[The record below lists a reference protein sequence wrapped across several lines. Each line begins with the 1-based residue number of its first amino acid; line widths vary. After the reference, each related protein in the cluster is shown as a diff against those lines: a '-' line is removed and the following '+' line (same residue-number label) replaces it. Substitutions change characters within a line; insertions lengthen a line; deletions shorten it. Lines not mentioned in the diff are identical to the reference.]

1 MNPVKT
7 LENHGQAIW
16 LDFLARGFVA
26 KGDLK
31 ALIDT
36 DGVKGVTSNPSIF
49 EKAIGSSD
57 EYDGAIGKALQKG
70 DRPVADLFEAV
81 AIEDIQNAADVLRPV
96 YDRLN
101 GTDGFVSLEVSP
113 YLAMDTKGTI
123 AEAERLWK
131 DVKRQNL
138 MVKVPAT
145 PEGLPAI
152 EHLIGE
158 GISINITLLF
168 SQEVYREVAEAY
180 IAGLE
185 KYVAKG
191 GDPSHVASVASFFV
205 SRIDSAVDKQL
216 DDKIARANDPS
227 EKERL
232 SALKGKVA
240 IANAKLAYQDYKRL
254 FAGPRW
260 EKLAAKGAK
269 PQRLLWASTGTKNK
283 DYSDVLYV
291 EELIGPNT
299 VNTVPPATLDAFRD
313 HGKPRDS
320 LEENI
325 EDARRVLEEL
335 EKSGISLDAITE
347 ELVKDGVK
355 LFADA
360 ADKLYGAVAQ
370 KRAASLG
377 GGIDRQQLAL
387 GDGIRKAVEKSTE
400 DWRAS
405 ATIRRL
411 WQKDKSVWTGDD
423 ENKWLGWLNSPAAA
437 DVADYEDFARRVK
450 GQNFSD
456 AVVLGM
462 GGSSLGPEVL
472 AETFA
477 KKSGFPKLHVLDS
490 TDPAQV
496 RAMEDAVDLAHT
508 LFIVSSKSGGTTEP
522 NVMKDYFF
530 DRVSKTIGKD
540 KAGHRFIAVTDPG
553 SSLQKV
559 ATKQGFA
566 RIFYGDPT
574 IGGRYSVLSPFGL
587 VPAAAAGIDV
597 RSLITHA
604 LAMVRSCGADVP
616 PHENPGVQLGLA
628 MGLAGLEGRDKVTI
642 TSSAKV
648 ADFGA
653 WAEQLIAE
661 STGKEGKGLI
671 PIDGEP
677 LGDPSLYGNDRFF
690 IDIRTEGED
699 DASHDDRLKALEAA
713 GHPVVR
719 IVMKSID
726 HIGQEFFRFEMA
738 TAVAGAILGINPFN
752 QPDVEAAKIKTRE
765 LTGCVRE
772 DRRAACGEA
781 GHFDRRGRS
790 LHRRAQRRRAAQGRR
805 RRHARLV
812 DQSASFAFGQRR
824 LCRPARLYRARPR
837 HDRLAAEDAA
847 CGARHPSCRDL
858 RRIRPALPAL
868 HRTGLQGRPRQ
879 RRVPADHRRRCQGF
893 AGARPESEF
902 RHHQGGAGARRFRRA
917 HRTWP
922 ARAARP
928 SQGRPRIG
936 IVRTRCR
943 DCGSAQLGKSGHATR
958 HDRPRPDGR
967 QHRPPADEQR
977 PHRRGLRQGCEGGR
991 RPRRRRRNR
1000 RRHAGRFRGKTGKA
1014 AHRLGD
1020 AAGRQDHRG
1029 DHRGTGKADAARR
1042 RHHRWRQYVLA
1053 GRRPPRRGAE
1063 GARACIISTSAP
1075 AAASGVSSAAIA

>member
-1 MNPVKT
+1 MLEPRSGRPKQKTGIMNPVKA
-7 LENHGQAIW
+7 LEKHGQAVW

-26 KGDLK
+26 KGELK
-31 ALIDT
+31 TLIDT

-57 EYDGAIGKALQKG
+57 EYDGAIGKALKGG
-70 DRPVADLFEAV
+70 DRPVADLFEHLAV
-81 AIEDIQNAADVLRPV
+81 EDIQHAADVLRPV
-96 YDRLN
+96 YDRLK
-101 GTDGFVSLEVSP
+101 GEDGFVSLEVSP

-123 AEAERLWK
+123 TEAERLWK
-131 DVKRQNL
+131 DVKRKNL

-152 EHLIGE
+152 RHLIGE

-168 SQEVYREVAEAY
+168 SQDVYLQVVEAY
-180 IAGLE
+180 LAGLE

-205 SRIDSAVDKQL
+205 SRIDTMADKQL
-216 DDKIARANDPS
+216 DERIAKANDPT
-227 EKERL
+227 EKQRL
-232 SALKGKVA
+232 ASLKGKVA

-254 FAGPRW
+254 FSGPRW
-260 EKLAAKGAK
+260 EKLKAKGAK

-325 EDARRVLEEL
+325 EEARSVLEDL
-335 EKSGISLDAITE
+335 ERSGISLDAITA

-355 LFADA
+355 QFADA
-360 ADKLYGAVAQ
+360 ADKLYGAVAH
-370 KRAASLG
+370 KRATVLG
-377 GGIDRQQLAL
+377 GKIDRQKLAL
-387 GDGIRKAVEKSTE
+387 GASIENAVAKNTE
-400 DWRAS
+400 QWRAS
-405 ATIRRL
+405 AKIRRL

-423 ENKWLGWLNSPAAA
+423 ENKWLGWLDSAGSA
-437 DVADYEDFARRVK
+437 DIADYEDFARRVK
-450 GQNFSD
+450 GQNFTD

-477 KKSGFPKLHVLDS
+477 RKSGFPKLHVLDS

-496 RAMEDAVDLAHT
+496 RAMEKAVNLAKT

-522 NVMKDYFF
+522 NAMKDYFF
-530 DRVSKTIGKD
+530 DRLAKTIGAD

-553 SSLQKV
+553 SSLEKV
-559 ATKQGFA
+559 AAKQGFA
-566 RIFYGDPT
+566 RIFHGEPT

-597 RSLITHA
+597 RTLIKHA

-642 TSSAKV
+642 SSSPRI

-677 LGDPSLYGNDRFF
+677 LADPEVYGKDRFF
-690 IDIRTEGED
+690 IDIRTEGEH
-699 DASHDDRLKALEAA
+699 DAAHEEKLDALQAA
-713 GHPVVR
+713 GHPIVR
-719 IVMKSID
+719 IVMQSID

-738 TAVAGAILGINPFN
+738 TAVAGSILGINPFN
-752 QPDVEAAKIKTRE
+752 QPDVEDAKIKPRE
-765 LTGCVRE
+765 LT
-772 DRRAACGEA
+772 AAFEKTG
-781 GHFDRRGRS
+781 
-790 LHRRAQRRRAAQGRR
+790 
-805 RRHARLV
+805 
-812 DQSASFAFGQRR
+812 
-824 LCRPARLYRARPR
+824 
-837 HDRLAAEDAA
+837 
-847 CGARHPSCRDL
+847 
-858 RRIRPALPAL
+858 ALPAEK
-868 HRTGLQGRPRQ
+868 P
-879 RRVPADHRRRCQGF
+879 VMASAKADLYTDDHNAAALRK
-893 AGARPESEF
+893 AGADGDLGSWIKAHLARSGADDYVALLAYIERDHAHIDALQEMRLKLRDRRHVATCAEF
-902 RHHQGGAGARRFRRA
+902 GPRFLHSTGQAYKGGPDSGVFLQITADDTRDLAVPGQKASFGVIKAAQARGDFDVLTERGRRA
-917 HRTWP
+917 LRVHLKGDLT
-922 ARAARP
+922 
-928 SQGRPRIG
+928 
-936 IVRTRCR
+936 
-943 DCGSAQLGKSGHATR
+943 SGLKML
-958 HDRPRPDGR
+958 
-967 QHRPPADEQR
+967 DE
-977 PHRRGLRQGCEGGR
+977 
-991 RPRRRRRNR
+991 
-1000 RRHAGRFRGKTGKA
+1000 
-1014 AHRLGD
+1014 
-1020 AAGRQDHRG
+1020 
-1029 DHRGTGKADAARR
+1029 
-1042 RHHRWRQYVLA
+1042 
-1053 GRRPPRRGAE
+1053 
-1063 GARACIISTSAP
+1063 
-1075 AAASGVSSAAIA
+1075 AIAEALN

>member
-1 MNPVKT
+1 MALSGPIRLYVPSIDQLVDNSAPRQKVRIARGTTALERNKGIMNSVKA
-7 LENHGQAIW
+7 LEKHGQAIW
-16 LDFLARGFVA
+16 LDFLARGFVVN
-26 KGDLK
+26 GDLK
-31 ALIDT
+31 KLIDE

-57 EYDGAIGKALQKG
+57 EYDGAIAHALKKG
-70 DRPVADLFEAV
+70 DRSVAELFEQLAV
-81 AIEDIQNAADVLRPV
+81 EDIRHAADVLRPV
-96 YDRLN
+96 YDQLD
-101 GTDGFVSLEVSP
+101 GEDGFVSLEVSP
-113 YLAMDTKGTI
+113 YLAMDTRATI
-123 AEAERLWK
+123 TEAERLWK
-131 DVKRQNL
+131 DVKRRNL

-152 EHLIGE
+152 QQLIGE

-168 SQEVYREVAEAY
+168 SQKVYLQVAEAY
-180 IAGLE
+180 LAGLE
-185 KYVAKG
+185 KYVASG
-191 GDPSHVASVASFFV
+191 GDPAHVASVASFFV

-216 DDKIARANDPS
+216 DDKIAKANDHS

-240 IANAKLAYQDYKRL
+240 IANAKMAYQDYKRL

-313 HGKPRDS
+313 HGTPRDS

-360 ADKLYGAVAQ
+360 ADKLYGAVAH

-387 GDGIRKAVEKSTE
+387 GDGLRKAVADSTE
-400 DWRAS
+400 EWRAS

-411 WQKDKSVWTGDD
+411 WQKDQSVWTDDD

-477 KKSGFPKLHVLDS
+477 RKSGFPKLHVLDS

-496 RAMEDAVDLAHT
+496 RAMEASVDLTHT

-530 DRVSKTIGKD
+530 DRVAKTIGKD

-587 VPAAAAGIDV
+587 VPAAAAGIDI

-604 LAMVRSCGADVP
+604 LAMARSCGADVP

-628 MGLAGLEGRDKVTI
+628 MGLAGLEGREKVTI
-642 TSSAKV
+642 FSSKKI

-677 LGDPSLYGNDRFF
+677 LGDPGTYGNDRLFV
-690 IDIRTEGED
+690 DLRTEGED
-699 DASHDDRLKALEAA
+699 DAVHDEKLAALESA

-726 HIGQEFFRFEMA
+726 HIGQEFFRFELA
-738 TAVAGAILGINPFN
+738 TAVAGAVLGINPFN

-765 LTGCVRE
+765 LT
-772 DRRAACGEA
+772 
-781 GHFDRRGRS
+781 
-790 LHRRAQRRRAAQGRR
+790 
-805 RRHARLV
+805 
-812 DQSASFAFGQRR
+812 ASFEKTG
-824 LCRPARLYRARPR
+824 
-837 HDRLAAEDAA
+837 
-847 CGARHPSCRDL
+847 
-858 RRIRPALPAL
+858 ALPAE
-868 HRTGLQGRPRQ
+868 RP
-879 RRVPADHRRRCQGF
+879 VVSTDEADLYTDEANATTLRA
-893 AGARPESEF
+893 AGANGDLTSWLKAHLSRSNHGDYVALLGYIARDKATIDALQTMRLEVREKQHVATCAEF
-902 RHHQGGAGARRFRRA
+902 GPRFLHSTGQAYKGGPDSGVFLQITPDDAKDLPVPGQKASFGVIKAAQARGDFDVLTERGRRA
-917 HRTWP
+917 LRVHLKGSLGP
-922 ARAARP
+922 GLAA
-928 SQGRPRIG
+928 
-936 IVRTRCR
+936 
-943 DCGSAQLGKSGHATR
+943 L
-958 HDRPRPDGR
+958 
-967 QHRPPADEQR
+967 
-977 PHRRGLRQGCEGGR
+977 
-991 RPRRRRRNR
+991 
-1000 RRHAGRFRGKTGKA
+1000 
-1014 AHRLGD
+1014 D
-1020 AAGRQDHRG
+1020 AAISE
-1029 DHRGTGKADAARR
+1029 A
-1042 RHHRWRQYVLA
+1042 LA
-1053 GRRPPRRGAE
+1053 
-1063 GARACIISTSAP
+1063 
-1075 AAASGVSSAAIA
+1075 

>member
-1 MNPVKT
+1 MNPVKA
-7 LENHGQAIW
+7 LEKHGQAVW

-31 ALIDT
+31 KLIDT

-57 EYDGAIGKALQKG
+57 EYDAPIGSALKKG
-70 DRPVADLFEAV
+70 DRSIADLFEHV
-81 AIEDIQNAADVLRPV
+81 AIEDIQHAADVLRPV
-96 YDRLN
+96 YDELH
-101 GTDGFVSLEVSP
+101 GHDGFVSLEVSP

-131 DVKRQNL
+131 HVDRKNL

-168 SQEVYREVAEAY
+168 AQKTYVEVAEAY
-180 IAGLE
+180 LDGLE
-185 KYVAKG
+185 KYVAGG

-216 DDKIARANDPS
+216 DEKIARANDPS

-232 SALKGKVA
+232 TALKGKVA

-254 FAGPRW
+254 FAGARW

-313 HGKPRDS
+313 HGTPRDS

-325 EDARRVLEEL
+325 DDARRVLAEL
-335 EKSGISLDAITE
+335 ERSGISLDAITT

-360 ADKLYGAVAQ
+360 ADKLYGAVAH
-370 KRAASLG
+370 KRAVVLG
-377 GGIDRQQLAL
+377 HGIDGQKLAL
-387 GDGIRKAVEKSTE
+387 GATITKAVEKATE
-400 DWRAS
+400 DWRAA

-411 WQKDKSVWTGDD
+411 WQHDKSVWTGSD
-423 ENKWLGWLNSPAAA
+423 ENKWLGWLTSAAKA
-437 DVADYEDFARRVK
+437 DIADYEDFAHRVK
-450 GQNFSD
+450 GQNFTD

-477 KKSGFPKLHVLDS
+477 KQPGYPKLHVLDS

-496 RAMEDAVDLAHT
+496 RSLQASVNLADT

-530 DRVSKTIGKD
+530 ARVSETIGAA

-553 SSLQKV
+553 SSLEKV
-559 ATKQGFA
+559 AKKQGFA
-566 RIFYGDPT
+566 RTFYGDPS

-587 VPAAAAGIDV
+587 VPAAAAGIDLRTV
-597 RSLITHA
+597 LEHTLS
-604 LAMVRSCGADVP
+604 MVRSCGPDVP

-642 TSSAKV
+642 LASRKI

-661 STGKEGKGLI
+661 STGKDGKGLI
-671 PIDGEP
+671 PIAGEP
-677 LGDPSLYGNDRFF
+677 LGDPTLYGNDRFF
-690 IDIRTEGED
+690 IDLRTAGED
-699 DASHDDRLKALEAA
+699 DAAHDQKLSALEKA

-719 IVMKSID
+719 VVMQSVE
-726 HIGQEFFRFEMA
+726 HIGQEFFRFELA
-738 TAVAGAILGINPFN
+738 TAVAGSVLGINPFN

-765 LTGCVRE
+765 LTAAFEKSGKLPAEKPVMSSDDVDLYTDSKNAADLRAAGANGDLHSWLKAHLGRSGADDYVALLAYIERDAAHIDTLQHMRLAVRDKRHVATCAE
-772 DRRAACGEA
+772 FGPRFLHSTGQAYKGGPDSGVFLQITADDAKDLAVPGQKATFSVIKAAQARGDFDVLTDRGRRALRVHLKG
-781 GHFDRRGRS
+781 D
-790 LHRRAQRRRAAQGRR
+790 
-805 RRHARLV
+805 
-812 DQSASFAFGQRR
+812 
-824 LCRPARLYRARPR
+824 
-837 HDRLAAEDAA
+837 LATGLKMLDAA
-847 CGARHPSCRDL
+847 
-858 RRIRPALPAL
+858 IQNAL
-868 HRTGLQGRPRQ
+868 
-879 RRVPADHRRRCQGF
+879 
-893 AGARPESEF
+893 
-902 RHHQGGAGARRFRRA
+902 
-917 HRTWP
+917 
-922 ARAARP
+922 
-928 SQGRPRIG
+928 
-936 IVRTRCR
+936 
-943 DCGSAQLGKSGHATR
+943 
-958 HDRPRPDGR
+958 
-967 QHRPPADEQR
+967 
-977 PHRRGLRQGCEGGR
+977 
-991 RPRRRRRNR
+991 N
-1000 RRHAGRFRGKTGKA
+1000 
-1014 AHRLGD
+1014 
-1020 AAGRQDHRG
+1020 
-1029 DHRGTGKADAARR
+1029 
-1042 RHHRWRQYVLA
+1042 
-1053 GRRPPRRGAE
+1053 
-1063 GARACIISTSAP
+1063 
-1075 AAASGVSSAAIA
+1075 

>member
-1 MNPVKT
+1 MNPVKA

-26 KGDLK
+26 KGDLQ
-31 ALIDT
+31 ALINT

-57 EYDGAIGKALQKG
+57 EYDGAIGHALKAG
-70 DRPVADLFEAV
+70 DRPVADLFEAL

-101 GTDGFVSLEVSP
+101 GSDGFVSLEVSP

-145 PEGLPAI
+145 PEGLPAT

-168 SQEVYREVAEAY
+168 SQGVYREVAEAY

-185 KYVAKG
+185 KYVTKG

-216 DDKIARANDPS
+216 DDKIAKANDPS

-254 FAGPRW
+254 FAGARW
-260 EKLAAKGAK
+260 DKLKAKGAK

-299 VNTVPPATLDAFRD
+299 INTMPPATLDAIRD
-313 HGKPRDS
+313 HGKLRDS

-325 EDARRVLEEL
+325 EDSRRALEEL
-335 EKSGISLDAITE
+335 EKCGISLDAITA
-347 ELVKDGVK
+347 ELVRDGVK

-360 ADKLYGAVAQ
+360 ADKLYGAVAY
-370 KRAASLG
+370 KRMTSLG
-377 GGIDRQQLAL
+377 DIDAQKLVL
-387 GDGIRKAVEKSTE
+387 GDRIKKAVEKSTE
-400 DWRAS
+400 EWRAS
-405 ATIRRL
+405 AKIRKL
-411 WQKDKSVWTGDD
+411 WHKDKSVWTGDD
-423 ENKWLGWLNSPAAA
+423 ENKWLGWLDSPARS
-437 DVADYEDFARRVK
+437 DIADYEDFAGRVK
-450 GQNFSD
+450 GQNFTD

-472 AETFA
+472 AQTFA
-477 KKSGFPKLHVLDS
+477 KKPGFPKLHVLDS

-496 RAMEDAVDLAHT
+496 RKLQGSIDLAKT

-530 DRVSKTIGKD
+530 ACVSEAIGTD

-553 SSLQKV
+553 SSLEKT
-559 ATKQGFA
+559 AIRQGFA
-566 RIFYGDPT
+566 RIFHGDPA

-587 VPAAAAGIDV
+587 VPAATAGIDV
-597 RSLITHA
+597 RSLITHT
-604 LAMVRSCGADVP
+604 LSMVRSCGPDVP

-642 TSSAKV
+642 LTSGRI

-671 PIDGEP
+671 PIEGEP
-677 LGDPSLYGNDRFF
+677 LGDPTVYGQDRFF
-690 IDIRTEGED
+690 IDISTEGENNH
-699 DASHDDRLKALEAA
+699 AHDEKLSALEKA

-738 TAVAGAILGINPFN
+738 TAVAGAIIGINPFN
-752 QPDVEAAKIKTRE
+752 QPDVEDAKVKTRE
-765 LTGCVRE
+765 LTAAFEKTGTLPAEQPVMSTAQADFYTDEKNLAALRKAGADGDLDSWLKAHLSRANADDYFALLAYIERDAAHIEALQRMRLQVRDNRHVATCAE
-772 DRRAACGEA
+772 FGPRFLHSTGQAYKGGPDSGVFLQITSDDAKDLAVPGQKASFGVIKAAQARGDFDVLTERGRRALRVHLKG
-781 GHFDRRGRS
+781 D
-790 LHRRAQRRRAAQGRR
+790 LKQGLKLLDT
-805 RRHARLV
+805 AIT
-812 DQSASFAFGQRR
+812 
-824 LCRPARLYRARPR
+824 
-837 HDRLAAEDAA
+837 DA
-847 CGARHPSCRDL
+847 L
-858 RRIRPALPAL
+858 
-868 HRTGLQGRPRQ
+868 
-879 RRVPADHRRRCQGF
+879 
-893 AGARPESEF
+893 
-902 RHHQGGAGARRFRRA
+902 
-917 HRTWP
+917 
-922 ARAARP
+922 
-928 SQGRPRIG
+928 
-936 IVRTRCR
+936 
-943 DCGSAQLGKSGHATR
+943 
-958 HDRPRPDGR
+958 
-967 QHRPPADEQR
+967 
-977 PHRRGLRQGCEGGR
+977 
-991 RPRRRRRNR
+991 N
-1000 RRHAGRFRGKTGKA
+1000 
-1014 AHRLGD
+1014 
-1020 AAGRQDHRG
+1020 
-1029 DHRGTGKADAARR
+1029 
-1042 RHHRWRQYVLA
+1042 
-1053 GRRPPRRGAE
+1053 
-1063 GARACIISTSAP
+1063 
-1075 AAASGVSSAAIA
+1075 